1 MYVIQL
7 FLLWRIKRINSNPNL
22 IYALTP
28 FNKKKKS
35 KERKKEKESAGSWQS
50 LLFGG
55 FCHIGFSSLKI
66 SPSTESNHAH
76 LQRPHSADPDLEL
89 ALDAFD
95 IVQLDTLPPASSS
108 GFPPE
113 EEQLL
118 RHADGVV
125 AHFVASNVA
134 AQPSEGQTADDGLV
148 RLASSVTPLVVVV
161 EATTQ

>member
-1 MYVIQL
+1 M
-7 FLLWRIKRINSNPNL
+7 F
-22 IYALTP
+22 
-28 FNKKKKS
+28 
-35 KERKKEKESAGSWQS
+35 E
-50 LLFGG
+50 
-55 FCHIGFSSLKI
+55 I

-76 LQRPHSADPDLEL
+76 LQCPHSADPDFKL

-95 IVQLDTLPPASSS
+95 IVQLNTLPPASSS

-118 RHADGVV
+118 RHADGIA

-148 RLASSVTPLVVVV
+148 RLTSSVAPLVVVV
-161 EATTQ
+161 ETTAKQLLANFSSSFGSNRKMGVARVGDNTTYPAVSISIK